1 IAWNHTFGDI
11 TPTTD
16 MVIAAKSLPFTI
28 AGNVGA
34 RDVGL
39 VGLGLN
45 FAVTPA
51 MDVAID
57 YTGAFGRDQQDHALS
72 AGLTA
77 RF

>member
-1 IAWNHTFGDI
+1 
-11 TPTTD
+11 
-16 MVIAAKSLPFTI
+16 M

-51 MDVAID
+51 MDIAID
-57 YTGAFGRDQQDHALS
+57 YTGAFGQDQQDHALS

>member
-1 IAWNHTFGDI
+1 AWNHTFGDI

-57 YTGAFGRDQQDHALS
+57 YTGAFGQDQQDHALS